1 MEIMSKFSER
11 LKELMFD
18 CGQIKSEALAKQ
30 LKVSGPTVRSWMNEK
45 RDITLANAVKV
56 ADFFECSLDYLA
68 GLSEVDHKVT
78 AHPLPPFYENLR
90 KVMAEQG
97 VTRYQ
102 IAKNV
107 VADVF
112 FTKWARGGMPM
123 LYTVCKLAQYLNVS
137 LDYLVGRTDY

>member
-1 MEIMSKFSER
+1 MEVVSKLSER

-30 LKVSGPTVRSWMNEK
+30 LKVSGPTVRSWMNGK
-45 RDITLANAVKV
+45 RDITLANAIKV

-68 GLSEVDHKVT
+68 GISDVDRKVT
-78 AHPLPPFYENLR
+78 ARPLPPFYENLR
-90 KVMAEQG
+90 KVMDEQG

-112 FTKWARGGMPM
+112 FTKWVHGGMPM
-123 LYTVCKLAQYLNVS
+123 LYTACKLAQYLHVS